1 MVAPLSDA
9 VPPALTRA
17 MEEFTLYVA
26 ELESVR
32 VAELLERLR
41 ASRSGLPPPPPPV
54 VHGPRRH
61 VHEGEELRTQIGLV
75 IVALEVVASLLNRLG
90 TDRVRA
96 LFTEPS
102 DDEVPG
108 ASVLTPS
115 TIAASVLRARSLD
128 SSDDERAEARE
139 MASGSV
145 VPASLNVDHMGR
157 PPTPEEGGSDDAA
170 TSRGSWRRIEAQMEP
185 PHQDSVDLT
194 STSAEQLW
202 TSALRDSTRRTDGS
216 RTTPSSARSGRSPPP
231 VRAAEAMKFS
241 ASGSS
246 HKTRDRDAQQATRES
261 AKRLVKTLS
270 SQMSTWDRVNR
281 DLHAGP
287 RA

>member
-1 MVAPLSDA
+1 
-9 VPPALTRA
+9 
-17 MEEFTLYVA
+17 MEDFTLYVS
-26 ELESVR
+26 ELDSAR

-54 VHGPRRH
+54 MHGPRRH
-61 VHEGEELRTQIGLV
+61 VHEGEELRTQLGLV

-96 LFTEPS
+96 LFTEPD

-115 TIAASVLRARSLD
+115 TIAASVLRARSLA
-128 SSDDERAEARE
+128 STDDERAEARE

-145 VPASLNVDHMGR
+145 VPASLNVDHMPR
-157 PPTPEEGGSDDAA
+157 SPAPDEGGGDDTA
-170 TSRGSWRRIEAQMEP
+170 TSRGSWRRIEAQMQPPP
-185 PHQDSVDLT
+185 PHQDAVDLT
-194 STSAEQLW
+194 STSAELLW

-216 RTTPSSARSGRSPPP
+216 RTNPSTTNARSARSPPP
-231 VRAAEAMKFS
+231 ARAAEAMKFS
-241 ASGSS
+241 SSGSL

-281 DLHAGP
+281 DLHSGS
-287 RA
+287 RVSK